1 MCRHTI
7 IYIREESILG
17 CGYPQGVLQS
27 TPRILKDN
35 STYRIY
41 ISKENR
47 PFRFILFMSLL
58 VITDLSSDRIIT
70 AEIFLNMHH

>member
-1 MCRHTI
+1 MWVSSGGPAI
-7 IYIREESILG
+7 DPL
-17 CGYPQGVLQS
+17 
-27 TPRILKDN
+27 RILKDN